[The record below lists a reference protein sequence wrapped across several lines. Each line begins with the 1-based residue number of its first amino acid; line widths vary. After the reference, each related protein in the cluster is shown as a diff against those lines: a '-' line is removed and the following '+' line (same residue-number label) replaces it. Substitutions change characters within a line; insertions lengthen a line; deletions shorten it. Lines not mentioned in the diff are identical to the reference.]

1 MTRQLILDLPVRQAL
16 GREDFFVAP
25 SNSNALD
32 TLDATAQ
39 WPLGKMVLC
48 GASGA
53 GKTHLVHVWAAET
66 GGQVVEA
73 TTLHNTDIAQLAQGH
88 IAVENADAI
97 AGIAETERA
106 LFHLHNLVL
115 AQGNLLL
122 LTAKTAPSRWGLS
135 LPDLKSRMEGSA
147 VTHLE
152 APDDM
157 LLTVVLL
164 KHFADRQLHVA
175 PEVVDYIIKRI
186 PRSLGF
192 VRDLCLLLDETGLA
206 EQRAIT
212 RPFAAKVLD
221 MLDKNPSN
229 EA

>member
-25 SNSNALD
+25 SNSNALN
-32 TLDATAQ
+32 TLDSTAQ

-48 GASGA
+48 GDSGA
-53 GKTHLVHVWAAET
+53 GKTHLVHVWTIET
-66 GGQVVEA
+66 GGDVVDA
-73 TTLHNTDIAQLAQGH
+73 KDLPNADIAQLAQGH
-88 IAVENADAI
+88 VAVEDADAI
-97 AGIAETERA
+97 AGNEEAERA

-122 LTAKTAPSRWGLS
+122 LTAKSAPSRWGLT

-147 VTHLE
+147 ITRIE

-186 PRSLGF
+186 PRSLEF
-192 VRDLCLLLDETGLA
+192 TRDLCLLLDETGLA

-221 MLDKNPSN
+221 LLDNNPSR